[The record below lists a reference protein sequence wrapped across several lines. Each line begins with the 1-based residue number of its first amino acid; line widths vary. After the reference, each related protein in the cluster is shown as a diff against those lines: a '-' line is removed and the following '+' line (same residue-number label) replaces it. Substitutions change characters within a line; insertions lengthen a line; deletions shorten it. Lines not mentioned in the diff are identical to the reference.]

1 MAEVTRDDLL
11 HLLATRHEMIEPL
24 CEGGIDKRAI
34 RRRLDVSRPTV
45 DRAFRELDEL
55 GILDST
61 GSSYELTRFG
71 RLFCDRFGDHIAEV
85 EEMAELADLLA
96 YLPEEASIDDRLLV
110 DAAVFGSEP
119 HAPLSPL
126 SHAGEIVQEADRI
139 EGYARA
145 LIPQYVSYVHRG
157 VMEEGLEARVIL
169 PEPVMEVAFDEHMA
183 ELSELL
189 DQPGFT
195 LVKALDSVPYGILLV
210 DDETVT
216 VSIRDQENHL
226 RGALVND
233 SPAAV
238 EWARERLDAL
248 ERTGEAYDFTRSG
261 WSIRAD

>member
-34 RRRLDVSRPTV
+34 RRTLDVSRPTV
-45 DRAFRELDEL
+45 DRAFRELEKL

-71 RLFCDRFGDHIAEV
+71 RLFCDRVGDHIEEV
-85 EEMAELADLLA
+85 EGMAELSDLLA
-96 YLPEEASIDDRLLV
+96 YLPEGAAIDDRLLV
-110 DAAVFGSEP
+110 EAEVFGSEP

-126 SHAGEIVQEADRI
+126 SNAGAVVEEASRI
-139 EGYARA
+139 RAYARA
-145 LIPQYVSYVHRG
+145 MIPQYVSYVHRA
-157 VMEEGLEARVIL
+157 VMEDGLEARIIL

-189 DQPGFT
+189 DQPNFS

-210 DDETVT
+210 DDETVA

-233 SPAAV
+233 SPEAV

-248 ERTGEAYDFTRSG
+248 ERTGEVYEFTRSG

>member
-1 MAEVTRDDLL
+1 MAEVSRDDLL

-24 CEGGIDKRAI
+24 CEGSIDKQAI
-34 RRRLDVSRPTV
+34 KRRLDVSRPTV
-45 DRAFRELDEL
+45 DRAFRELETL

-96 YLPEEASIDDRLLV
+96 YLPEGASIDDRLLAGAEV
-110 DAAVFGSEP
+110 YGSEP

-126 SHAGEIVQEADRI
+126 THAGEIVQEADRI
-139 EGYARA
+139 EVYVRA

-157 VMEEGLEARVIL
+157 VIEEGLEARVIL
-169 PEPVMEVAFDEHMA
+169 PEPVMEVAFDEYMD

-189 DQPGFT
+189 DHPNFS

-210 DDETVT
+210 DDETVA
-216 VSIRDQENHL
+216 VAIRDQENHL
-226 RGALVND
+226 RGALAND

-248 ERTGEAYDFTRSG
+248 ENTGEAYEFTRSG